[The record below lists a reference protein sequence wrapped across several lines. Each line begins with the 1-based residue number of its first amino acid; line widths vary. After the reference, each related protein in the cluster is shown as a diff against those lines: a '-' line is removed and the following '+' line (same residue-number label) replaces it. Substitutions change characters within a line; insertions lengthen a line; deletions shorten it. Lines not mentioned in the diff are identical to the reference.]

1 MTNANGKISPGDG
14 DQYQSGFATVV
25 IDEKLRARAQ
35 AFIDTE
41 HVPIAELARSLGA
54 RWDRSTLSRYLAGK
68 YGQVE
73 GIEAAL
79 RTFFA
84 RRDRVAGG
92 ELFVE
97 TRIAGLIME
106 HCEFAL
112 RARALVVIAGPPGN
126 GKTTAAGEFMRRQ
139 LRGGNTA
146 MVFIT
151 ASSLSTS
158 SSILSDIAAELGLKH
173 RRTQAEMLGL
183 VIAELKGHTHLLIVD
198 DAGFLNV
205 RTLEALRAIYDQAA
219 CGLILMGTRTLLRTF
234 EVAPTSR
241 LYEDLGQLFSRV
253 DLVERI
259 PEAVSKKEAAQMIA
273 RRCPWMAA
281 GDVETLAGDAQNPRS
296 VMKRLGQIEHIRGCY
311 QRAGKAAPPVAKL
324 AEVADQR
331 IFQVA

>member
-14 DQYQSGFATVV
+14 EQYQSAFATVV

-35 AFIDTE
+35 K
-41 HVPIAELARSLGA
+41 HIADSGITIADLARQLG
-54 RWDRSTLSRYLAGK
+54 RKWDRSTLSRYLAGK

-79 RTFFA
+79 RAFFT
-84 RRDRVAGG
+84 RQDRLAGG
-92 ELFVE
+92 AFFTE
-97 TRIAGLIME
+97 TRIAGLVME

-112 RARALVVIAGPPGN
+112 RRHALVVIAGPPGN

-139 LRGGNTA
+139 LRGGKTT

-151 ASSLSTS
+151 ATSLSTS
-158 SSILSDIAAELGLKH
+158 SSILADMAAELGLKH

-183 VIAELKGHTHLLIVD
+183 VIAELKGGDFLLIVD
-198 DAGFLNV
+198 DAGFLSV
-205 RTLEALRAIYDQAA
+205 KTLEALRAIYDQAA

-241 LYEDLGQLFSRV
+241 MYEDLGQLFSRV

-259 PEAVSKKEAAQMIA
+259 PEALSKREAAEIIA

-281 GDVETLAGDAQNPRS
+281 GDVDLLADAQNARS
-296 VMKRLGQIEHIRGCY
+296 LTKRLGQIEHIRGCY
-311 QRAGKAAPPVAKL
+311 QRAGKPAPPVAKL